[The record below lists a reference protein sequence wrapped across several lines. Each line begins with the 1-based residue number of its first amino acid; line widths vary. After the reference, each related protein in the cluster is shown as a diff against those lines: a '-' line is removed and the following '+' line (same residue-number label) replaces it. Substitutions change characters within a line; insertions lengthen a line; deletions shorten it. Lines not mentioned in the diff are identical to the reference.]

1 MSFNF
6 AEGSRFYFSNTLA
19 AAKTV
24 TAATNADPSVLSS
37 TSHGYTDGDI
47 LLFSSGWEDA
57 TDSLWKA
64 DQLTADTFSLLGLNS
79 TDTNFYPAGSGTGT
93 TQKISGWTEIPQVL
107 SVSTTGGDARFTNV
121 DLLAKRNSLAVP
133 TGFNAASLTLT
144 LAHDPA
150 NANYQAM
157 LTIARALSKVGLKI
171 VLGGGSVAYGY
182 GYLSVS
188 EMPNISRNQVNQV
201 NAAFSI
207 IGRLVSYSS

>member
-1 MSFNF
+1 MAYNF

-24 TAATNADPSVLSS
+24 TAATNADPTVLTA

-47 LLFSSGWEDA
+47 VLFDSGWEDA
-57 TDSLWKA
+57 KDSLWKV
-64 DQLTADTFSLLGLNS
+64 DSLTADTFSAVGLTT
-79 TDTNFYPAGSGTGT
+79 TDTNFFPAGSGTGT
-93 TQKISGWTEIPQVL
+93 TQKISNWTEIPQVL
-107 SVSTTGGDARFTNV
+107 SVSTSGGDARFTNV
-121 DLLAKRNSLAVP
+121 DLLAKRNSLSVP
-133 TGFNAASLTLT
+133 TGFNAASMTLT

-157 LTIARALSKVGLKI
+157 LVIARSLSKVGIKI

-201 NAAFSI
+201 SAAFSI
-207 IGRLVSYSS
+207 IGRLVSYAS